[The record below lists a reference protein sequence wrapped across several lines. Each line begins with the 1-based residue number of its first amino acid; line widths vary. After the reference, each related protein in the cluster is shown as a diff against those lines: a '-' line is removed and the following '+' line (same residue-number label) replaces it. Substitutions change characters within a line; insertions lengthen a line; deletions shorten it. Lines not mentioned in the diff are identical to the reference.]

1 MAVRIVLFDAPD
13 YYTNLDTIR
22 GEVRFRLTRP
32 ENIGTVVVKLEGE
45 SSTSLTVP
53 TSEDEKGWT
62 FKAEPLSELDSS
74 KTPGATTRPAPGTVF
89 DESHKVLYQVTQVYP
104 PRNEEPPSNG
114 WLPAAEYSFPFQLKI
129 PINNACADPVQLAR
143 SGGVVDSAGNL
154 ESSTAKLIRFGVSS
168 SGIRIM
174 DGSKQLQYNHV
185 KQTLPPSFD
194 GFLSATESTDIRY
207 FIKATVQRPGIF
219 KGNWRNSYGFRFL
232 PIEPLR
238 EPPSAR
244 EVFARR
250 PFTFR
255 ERSEPT
261 EAPPLTLPKKKSTFF
276 RNNSSSALSLPDGQA
291 GSLVSLASAA
301 PPLPLSP
308 LQRQAPLNT
317 ACRNGLAPSILL
329 TALLPYKPILTCNE
343 AVPLRITARKMEPSR
358 EDVFLTSLEIRLTGT
373 TRVKSQ
379 DLEQTK
385 MSKWMVAS
393 SPSLSIPVSEP
404 DAPVGS
410 EIILPSH
417 LWCDKVLPDT
427 VMPSFMTCNVS
438 RSYQLEIRAGLTW
451 HAASPLD
458 DPLSSVLDAAT
469 LTASGKVQSKK
480 EQKATQKA
488 IKTAKPMPAHL
499 LPQTIILPLVFESV
513 EVYSGIKLNKAL
525 VEVAHKHRQR
535 MSMLQQQPRP
545 QQQWQHQN
553 RPQPQPQPQLLDSHP
568 IQPNRPYPP
577 HVNTRGPP
585 PGMHRPYHQ
594 PMHQPMPYPQRQM
607 GPHQTP
613 GRRAPPQRP
622 QQAAEPQIFEL
633 PSEPVHAVSP
643 RSDSSAN
650 TSPMTPSDPLIHS
663 VSPTAPA
670 PAPEAVEMPG
680 LSVIRRRPVPTQ
692 FAQQQR
698 EEQQRRET
706 SEKFPSGE
714 YPSSGTHF
722 GQAHGSVHRHG
733 PRQQYHMY
741 QQQTT
746 ASPLYPPQ
754 LQPGEDAASLAQ
766 PTQPPLSLPSSGGV
780 SASGASAGIVAQN
793 GTVLVSYN
801 GVVSTMVQDV
811 ASAIDAFSFADG
823 DTASLYQEPPPS
835 YDEAI
840 AETITAVAEEG
851 DYRSQR
857 PTFNV

>member
-1 MAVRIVLFDAPD
+1 MAVRIVLFDSPD

-114 WLPAAEYSFPFQLKI
+114 WLPAAEYSFPFQFKI

-154 ESSTAKLIRFGVSS
+154 ESPTAKLIRFGVSS
-168 SGIRIM
+168 TGIRIM
-174 DGSKQLQYNHV
+174 DGSKQLQYKHV

-194 GFLSATESTDIRY
+194 GFLSSTDSTDIRY

-219 KGNWRNSYGFRFL
+219 KGNWRNSYSFRFL

-238 EPPSAR
+238 EPLSVR

-255 ERSEPT
+255 ERSEQT
-261 EAPPLTLPKKKSTFF
+261 EAPSLRLPKKKSTFF
-276 RNNSSSALSLPDGQA
+276 RTNSGSTLSLPDGPP
-291 GSLVSLASAA
+291 GSLVSAASATPSPA
-301 PPLPLSP
+301 LPPSP
-308 LQRQAPLNT
+308 LQRQATLNAT
-317 ACRNGLAPSILL
+317 CKNGLAPSILL
-329 TALLPYKPILTCNE
+329 TTLLPYKPILTCNE
-343 AVPLRITARKMEPSR
+343 AIPLRITARKLEPSR
-358 EDVFLTSLEIRLTGT
+358 EEVFLTSLEIRLTGT

-385 MSKWMVAS
+385 LTKWMVVS
-393 SPSLSIPVSEP
+393 SPNLSIPVSEP

-410 EIILPSH
+410 EIIIPSH
-417 LWCDKVLPDT
+417 MWCDKVLPDT

-451 HAASPLD
+451 NTNPLD
-458 DPLSSVLDAAT
+458 DPFSSVSDAAT
-469 LTASGKVQSKK
+469 PIAGGKVQSKK

-488 IKTAKPMPAHL
+488 IRSAKSMPAHL

-535 MSMLQQQPRP
+535 MSMLQEPRP
-545 QQQWQHQN
+545 PQQRQYQN
-553 RPQPQPQPQLLDSHP
+553 RPQPQLLDSHP
-568 IQPNRPYPP
+568 IHQSRPHPP

-594 PMHQPMPYPQRQM
+594 QMNQYPNQHPVQYQQRQM
-607 GPHQTP
+607 GGPHQMPEQRT
-613 GRRAPPQRP
+613 PPQRP
-622 QQAAEPQIFEL
+622 QQAPEQQIFEL
-633 PSEPVHAVSP
+633 PSEPVPVLPP

-650 TSPMTPSDPLIHS
+650 ASPMTPSDPSFPH
-663 VSPTAPA
+663 VSPIS
-670 PAPEAVEMPG
+670 PEAVEMHG
-680 LSVIRRRPVPTQ
+680 TSVIRRRPVPPQ
-692 FAQQQR
+692 FLQQQR
-698 EEQQRRET
+698 EEQQRRENP
-706 SEKFPSGE
+706 EKFPSGE
-714 YPSSGTHF
+714 YPSSGTNF
-722 GQAHGSVHRHG
+722 GQVHGSVHRHG

-746 ASPLYPPQ
+746 VSPLYPPQ
-754 LQPGEDAASLAQ
+754 LQPGEDPASLAQ
-766 PTQPPLSLPSSGGV
+766 PMQSPLSSPSSGGG
-780 SASGASAGIVAQN
+780 SAGGASAGIVAQN

-823 DTASLYQEPPPS
+823 DTASIYQEPPPS

-851 DYRSQR
+851 DYRAQR